1 MDDLDQREA
10 FLKAIFATPD
20 DDLPRLVFADFLDEH
35 GEAER
40 AEFIRVQVELARLSD
55 GDPMRVDLA
64 VREQELLDTHK
75 AAWGI
80 PGLQGVQEFRRGFVE
95 YVHTSAEWL
104 IAHPNRLDDAR
115 TVRELRVV
123 NAGKH
128 GAALARLPGL
138 ERVEHLDLTNTFLGG
153 AFSIQRYFTDAR
165 LDRLTALTLGNCRLW
180 DEHLV
185 ELARSPVAPR
195 LRRLAVWGCPFGDEG
210 AAVLAGSPAFAG
222 LEVLDIS
229 AHDMQFDQCIH
240 GTGAVA
246 LAESASLTHLRDLDL
261 SGHYIGDSGLNALTR
276 SLNASSLERLAVP
289 YNEIGEAID
298 GGILAM
304 VESPH
309 LGNLR
314 ELAFGGDRPTHHPNH
329 LGLTGAQALA
339 RWPHL
344 EKMRFVDLRGCEMSD
359 AARRSL
365 RESRWAD
372 KFIL

>member
-1 MDDLDQREA
+1 MSDRDA
-10 FLKAIFATPD
+10 FLFAIAAAPD

-35 GEAER
+35 AEAER
-40 AEFIRVQVELARLSD
+40 AEFIRVQVELTRLPD
-55 GDPMRVDLA
+55 NDPRRVDLV
-64 VREQELLDTHK
+64 VREQELLDAHK
-75 AAWGI
+75 MAWGI
-80 PGLQGVQEFRRGFVE
+80 PGLQGVQAFRRGFVE
-95 YVHTSAEWL
+95 FVHTTAEWL
-104 IAHPNRLDDAR
+104 IAHPSRLDEAR

-123 NAGKH
+123 NAGNH
-128 GAALARLPGL
+128 GAVLARLPSL

-153 AFSIQRYFTDAR
+153 AFSIPQFFGDAR
-165 LDRLTALTLGNCRLW
+165 LDRLTALTLGNCRMW

-222 LEVLDIS
+222 LEVLDMS

-240 GTGAVA
+240 GAGAVA
-246 LAESASLTHLRDLDL
+246 LAESASLTRLRDLDL
-261 SGHYIGDSGLNALTR
+261 SGHYIGDSGLIALARSPNAR
-276 SLNASSLERLAVP
+276 SLERLAVP

-298 GGILAM
+298 GGILAV

-309 LGNLR
+309 LGSLR

-329 LGLTGAQALA
+329 LGLIGAQALA

-344 EKMRFVDLRGCEMSD
+344 ERIRFVDLRGCEMSD
-359 AARRSL
+359 AAQRSL
-365 RESRWAD
+365 RESRWAG